1 MGNRTTRL
9 YDDRPMT
16 RDRLGALV
24 EAYWRRLAQ
33 LDALDPARVRLVRLY
48 RRALLRAVCSQ

>member
-1 MGNRTTRL
+1 VTR
-9 YDDRPMT
+9 

-24 EAYWRRLAQ
+24 ESYWRRLAQ

-48 RRALLRAVCSQ
+48 RRALLRAVCPQ